1 MVCSDIAISSV
12 TFQFLHRSHAHDLPE
27 RKDCRRNIFSA
38 ERIRVR
44 RRPCRRFARRGDN
57 CEYRASAREGVPP
70 IPEPQRYLQR
80 YEMEYQSDQGK
91 PFYAQIEN
99 FYSTQVTHDFRFG
112 AGKATPTPE
121 AAPQQASNYL
131 NLGPSTAPQLSMVQ
145 LPNATLTLGTQPQ
158 RRLSLIVNDWVF
170 SGTAR
175 VAVLHSHDTGATLSV
190 RHGF

>member
-1 MVCSDIAISSV
+1 MTCLSERIVGAIFFMLSGYAFADGLVIDSSEAMTVANIAP
-12 TFQFLHRSHAHDLPE
+12 LPE
-27 RKDCRRNIFSA
+27 T
-38 ERIRVR
+38 V
-44 RRPCRRFARRGDN
+44 
-57 CEYRASAREGVPP
+57 VPP

-99 FYSTQVTHDFRFG
+99 FYSTQATREFRLG
-112 AGKATPTPE
+112 AGNTTPTPTPE
-121 AAPQQASNYL
+121 AVPQHASNYL
-131 NLGPSTAPQLSMVQ
+131 NLGPSTAPQLSRVH
-145 LPNATLTLGTQPQ
+145 LPNATLTLGAQPQ

-190 RHGF
+190 WHGF